1 MKKLIT
7 NNLSI
12 LILTFLLIIT
22 TTIILFSYPGG
33 ITGRTKKTSTVGC
46 SCHTQNTAI
55 TGSVTGPDTV
65 NPGSS
70 NLYTLTINRSG
81 YSGSHG
87 GTDIAVRLGTL
98 STNGSNSQLQLLN
111 SELTHVSPLSFS
123 SGTASVQFTY
133 VAPSSSGIDTI
144 WSNVAAGYSNGWN
157 YSPEKQVVIRTVA
170 GVQKNLKPVIF
181 SLDQNYPNPF
191 NPKTVISFSLPKE
204 SNVSLAV
211 YDILGNKVEDLIN
224 GKMEQGQHEIA
235 WNASRFSSGIYFYTL
250 KSDDITMTRKMILA
264 K

>member
-7 NNLSI
+7 NNLSV
-12 LILTFLLIIT
+12 LILSFLLIIT
-22 TTIILFSYPGG
+22 TSIILFSYPGG

-87 GTDIAVRLGTL
+87 GTDIATRLGTL
-98 STNGSNSQLQLLN
+98 STTGSNSQLQLLN
-111 SELTHVSPLSFS
+111 SELTHVNPLSFS

-170 GVQKNLKPVIF
+170 GIQKNSIPAKFNLN
-181 SLDQNYPNPF
+181 QNYPNPF

-211 YDILGNKVEDLIN
+211 YDILGNKVENLIN
-224 GKMEQGQHEIA
+224 GRMEQGDHEIS
-235 WNASRFSSGIYFYTL
+235 WNARNFSSGIYFYTL
-250 KSDDITMTRKMILA
+250 KTDEKSFTKKMILA